1 MIFSS
6 SFVRRVEAIESTYLR
21 RPRYYSRSSIAS
33 RCCWIRSD
41 RPTMRM
47 QTTMRP
53 AVNSLVALLMTMAMP
68 PWKAAPMGQA
78 LDPHEQRPGFE
89 VASVK
94 PTSFTP
100 GLMGVQFLP
109 GGRMRVAQ
117 SPLPLLIAAAYGIS
131 EQQLLWPKTTPM
143 VEGFFNIEARASAT
157 AVPPGSPDRVARQ
170 QLRLMLQA
178 LLAERFKLR
187 LHRESKEVAAFEL
200 RVGKNG
206 PRLAKAVERDCT

>member
-78 LDPHEQRPGFE
+78 LDPHEQRPGFD
-89 VASVK
+89 
-94 PTSFTP
+94 
-100 GLMGVQFLP
+100 GVGQAHVVHAGP
-109 GGRMRVAQ
+109 DGR
-117 SPLPLLIAAAYGIS
+117 
-131 EQQLLWPKTTPM
+131 
-143 VEGFFNIEARASAT
+143 
-157 AVPPGSPDRVARQ
+157 AVP
-170 QLRLMLQA
+170 
-178 LLAERFKLR
+178 
-187 LHRESKEVAAFEL
+187 
-200 RVGKNG
+200 
-206 PRLAKAVERDCT
+206 